1 MPHLVS
7 SVNSPQPIAEVV
19 PIVRCVADCHSSK
32 ALHDSECVTLDRQ
45 HCRPGWVNA
54 QKTPFF
60 L

>member
-7 SVNSPQPIAEVV
+7 SVYSPQPTAEVV
-19 PIVRCVADCHSSK
+19 PIVRCVADCHSLK
-32 ALHDSECVTLDRQ
+32 AIHDPGCVADDRQ
-45 HCRPGWVNA
+45 TLSTKRGHA